1 MLHSVIAL
9 LDEITLLPTRLG
21 LGAPPDRVYEA
32 FQLVHS
38 SQIDIL
44 GMVDRTISEGE
55 SLKELSRRLS
65 HRRVEEDTERTALL
79 DACRSILDNREL
91 SAMHT
96 LFYGLQSY
104 FELLPLSGSG
114 PAAEVMENAI
124 SHAVREPDSFH
135 ARERMAHA
143 ASHSLRA
150 VQRAARL
157 VANEYNGIHYG
168 GLERRQA
175 VS

>member
-1 MLHSVIAL
+1 MLYSVISL
-9 LDEITLLPTRLG
+9 LDEITLLAKRGG
-21 LGAPPDRVYEA
+21 LGATDRVYEA

-38 SQIDIL
+38 SQVDTL
-44 GMVDRTISEGE
+44 GMVDRAISDGE

-79 DACRSILDNREL
+79 DACRSVLNNPEL

-96 LFYGLQSY
+96 LFYGVQSY

-114 PAAEVMENAI
+114 PAAEVMEYAI
-124 SHAVREPDSFH
+124 SHAVREPESFH
-135 ARERMAHA
+135 AREDLAHA
-143 ASHSLRA
+143 AGLGLRS

-157 VANEYNGIHYG
+157 VANEYGDIHYA

-175 VS
+175 LG

>member
-1 MLHSVIAL
+1 MLYSVISL
-9 LDEITLLPTRLG
+9 LDEIALLAKRRG
-21 LGAPPDRVYEA
+21 LGATDRVYEA

-38 SQIDIL
+38 SQVDTL
-44 GMVDRTISEGE
+44 GMVDRAISDGE

-91 SAMHT
+91 SALHT
-96 LFYGLQSY
+96 LFYGVQSY
-104 FELLPLSGSG
+104 LELLPLSGSG

-124 SHAVREPDSFH
+124 SHAVREPESFG
-135 ARERMAHA
+135 AREEMAHA
-143 ASHSLRA
+143 ARHSLRA

-157 VANEYNGIHYG
+157 VANEYGGIHYAG
-168 GLERRQA
+168 QRRQA
-175 VS
+175 FG